1 MANKDIE
8 VTDLSFS
15 YKGSTRLILDRVN
28 MHVCEGDFVCL
39 LGQSGCGK
47 STFLRLVAG
56 LEKPSQGKI
65 EYNGEAI
72 SGPSLDRSMVF
83 QDYGLFPWMS
93 SGENIVLALRECL
106 PDKSREECK
115 QIAKESLSKVGLAED
130 VYEKYPKELSGGM
143 QQRCA
148 IARSFCMNPNI
159 MLMDEPF
166 GALDAVTRSKL
177 QDMVLDLWASQD
189 PRKTVFFVTHDV
201 EEALYLSTRIIVLG
215 QSPSHVI
222 YEKEIKRDSTFSRK
236 ELYESQEIKDLR
248 EELVSI
254 INQDIYTRA
263 EE

>member
-1 MANKDIE
+1 
-8 VTDLSFS
+8 
-15 YKGSTRLILDRVN
+15 
-28 MHVCEGDFVCL
+28 
-39 LGQSGCGK
+39 
-47 STFLRLVAG
+47 
-56 LEKPSQGKI
+56 
-65 EYNGEAI
+65 
-72 SGPSLDRSMVF
+72 
-83 QDYGLFPWMS
+83 
-93 SGENIVLALRECL
+93 
-106 PDKSREECK
+106 
-115 QIAKESLSKVGLAED
+115 
-130 VYEKYPKELSGGM
+130 
-143 QQRCA
+143 
-148 IARSFCMNPNI
+148 MNPNI

-177 QDMVLDLWASQD
+177 QDMVLELWASQD

-222 YEKEIKRDSTFSRK
+222 YDKEIKRDSTFSRK

>member
-1 MANKDIE
+1 MSIKDID
-8 VTDLSFS
+8 VKNLSFS
-15 YKGSTRLILDRVN
+15 YKGSARLILDNVN
-28 MHVCEGDFVCL
+28 MHVEEGDFVCL

-56 LEKPSQGKI
+56 LEQPSQGYI
-65 EYNGEAI
+65 EYNGEKI
-72 SGPSLDRSMVF
+72 TGPSLHRSMVF

-93 SGENIVLALRECL
+93 AGDNIVLALRECL
-106 PDKSREECK
+106 PDKSKEQCK
-115 QIAKESLSKVGLAED
+115 QIAKDALAEVGLADD
-130 VYEKYPKELSGGM
+130 VYDKYPKELSGGM

-159 MLMDEPF
+159 LLMDEPF

-177 QDMVLDLWASQD
+177 QDMVIELWASQD

-201 EEALYLSTRIIVLG
+201 EEALYLSTRIIVFG

-222 YEKEIKRDSTFSRK
+222 YEKVISRDSGFSRK

-254 INQDIYTRA
+254 INQDIYKKA
-263 EE
+263 ED